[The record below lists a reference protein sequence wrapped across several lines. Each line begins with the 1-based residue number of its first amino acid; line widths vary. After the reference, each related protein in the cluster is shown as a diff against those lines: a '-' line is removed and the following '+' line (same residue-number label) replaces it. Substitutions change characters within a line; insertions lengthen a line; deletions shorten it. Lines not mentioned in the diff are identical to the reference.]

1 MVSSSVATH
10 FLIVACHLTAIHSF
24 VGPTALISND
34 LFESAAHFHPVAAFK
49 RPRHTSWTTENGL
62 SRSRESQQSSSSS
75 SLTAFFNKK
84 SSSLGQKLC
93 RARDLVQSLVQEDNC
108 FTTTTGAQ
116 AFGDVCAIN
125 IVYEDRYEPQPFVGK
140 QVASRKGKGGFRI
153 DRISD
158 GDKACGF
165 AWTWTSGN
173 EEGLRGTTYVELNDT
188 GEIQYVQ
195 EIPEPIFKPG
205 DLTVQLLEA
214 VTKGAEQKPPQPF
227 EKKTPTTAN
236 EVAKYLFLDLQNSK
250 DEAGMAELI
259 SFFDEKVIY
268 RDFNFENV
276 LRGPA
281 EVRKFVEDF
290 SFPGI
295 EFRPLRFDDGK
306 DSCCFTWE
314 VVLEGAPDTIK
325 GMSFYELDPDTRKII
340 YVRDVPESAIKP
352 PILGKLA
359 RQLRP
364 GLGVFQGV
372 PLGSRPGGM

>member
-1 MVSSSVATH
+1 M
-10 FLIVACHLTAIHSF
+10 L
-24 VGPTALISND
+24 D
-34 LFESAAHFHPVAAFK
+34 K
-49 RPRHTSWTTENGL
+49 
-62 SRSRESQQSSSSS
+62 
-75 SLTAFFNKK
+75 
-84 SSSLGQKLC
+84 
-93 RARDLVQSLVQEDNC
+93 
-108 FTTTTGAQ
+108 
-116 AFGDVCAIN
+116 
-125 IVYEDRYEPQPFVGK
+125 
-140 QVASRKGKGGFRI
+140 VASRKGKGGFRI

-173 EEGLRGTTYVELNDT
+173 EEGLRGTTYVELNDN

-214 VTKGAEQKPPQPF
+214 VTKGAERKPPQPF

-236 EVAKYLFLDLQNSK
+236 EVAKYLFLDLQNCK
-250 DEAGMAELI
+250 DEAGMAELM
-259 SFFDEKVIY
+259 SFFDERVIY

-281 EVRKFVEDF
+281 EVQKFVEDF
-290 SFPGI
+290 NFPGI

-314 VVLEGAPDTIK
+314 VVLEGAQDTIK

-364 GLGVFQGV
+364 GLGVFRGV